1 MSNSCSFPCMSV
13 TYVSIRMVE
22 PIEEDSHLLAYAN
35 VTLEGQLIVRDIR
48 VFDGVNGLFIGF
60 PNTIATDGDNFHS
73 IVSPTTRQLR
83 EHIENCVLEKYQEMK
98 DK

>member
-13 TYVSIRMVE
+13 TDVSIRMVE
-22 PIEEDSHLLAYAN
+22 PIEEGSHLLAYAD

-48 VFDGVNGLFIGF
+48 VLDGVNGLFIGF

-83 EHIENCVLEKYQEMK
+83 EHIETCVLEKYQYMK

>member
-1 MSNSCSFPCMSV
+1 MFNASSFPCMCV
-13 TYVSIRMVE
+13 TEVAVRMVE
-22 PIEEDSHLLAYAN
+22 PIEEGSHLLAYADI
-35 VTLEGQLIVRDIR
+35 TLEGQLIVRDIR
-48 VFDGVNGLFIGF
+48 VLAGVNGLFISF